1 MTSALRDISPPLP
14 SAPPDARPTYAI
26 AQADAVEW
34 LRALPDASVD
44 LVITDPA
51 YESLEKHRAV
61 GTTTRLKHSKSSS
74 NDWFTIFPNSRFLE
88 LFREVHRVL
97 RKDSHFYLFCDPE
110 TAFVAKPLAE
120 QAGFKFWKPLV
131 WDKCLGP
138 ETPVRTDRGVVRIAD
153 ITEND
158 RVFAPNGKLVSVLAT
173 RRTRAPSVRIA
184 LSNGQTLIASN
195 DHRFALADR
204 TLREAQE
211 LAAGTELRSGQ
222 TNLAD
227 VCEKIPLEECIDD
240 AERVLELPDA
250 SSCLF
255 CGREFESSRAA
266 SAHQARFCEQARSK
280 AEMAAELGIAPK
292 RLRRWMSEGRLPA
305 SWANALGLDGFAT
318 GRTQG
323 RLQNDTEL
331 WFPES
336 LPLDYGW
343 GKLIG
348 LYAAEGFRTE
358 LSVSFALHKHE
369 KHLQH
374 HIARMAR
381 SLRLNSSCKDSS
393 EMGCVV
399 QVHSKMFSSLMM
411 HFVGGGDALTKYFLP
426 SVYRAPLEF
435 QRGVFD
441 GLIEGDGH
449 WSDAEHR
456 ETLNLASLDL
466 ASFALRFARHLGW
479 EATIHRIENARAG
492 AWRVRFDPAKRT
504 SEIRVVSVEH
514 VGECDLVDIAID
526 DPSQLYEL
534 NDGVVTHNCSIGM
547 GYHYR
552 SRYEF
557 ILFFEKGKR
566 KLHDLGIADVIT
578 QKRIRNGYPT
588 EKPVEVSEVLVKQ
601 SSEEGALIVDPFM
614 GSGSVGL
621 AALRNGRHFAG
632 ADISASA
639 YDTAKQRFEAEGAVP
654 AQAGTQLQS
663 AGDQIS
669 LKLR

>member
-1 MTSALRDISPPLP
+1 MTSALRDISPLL
-14 SAPPDARPTYAI
+14 PDAPIHSRPTYAI
-26 AQADAVEW
+26 AEADAVEW

-110 TAFVAKPLAE
+110 TAFIAKPLAE

-131 WDKCLGP
+131 WDK
-138 ETPVRTDRGVVRIAD
+138 
-153 ITEND
+153 
-158 RVFAPNGKLVSVLAT
+158 
-173 RRTRAPSVRIA
+173 
-184 LSNGQTLIASN
+184 
-195 DHRFALADR
+195 
-204 TLREAQE
+204 
-211 LAAGTELRSGQ
+211 
-222 TNLAD
+222 
-227 VCEKIPLEECIDD
+227 
-240 AERVLELPDA
+240 
-250 SSCLF
+250 
-255 CGREFESSRAA
+255 
-266 SAHQARFCEQARSK
+266 
-280 AEMAAELGIAPK
+280 
-292 RLRRWMSEGRLPA
+292 
-305 SWANALGLDGFAT
+305 
-318 GRTQG
+318 
-323 RLQNDTEL
+323 
-331 WFPES
+331 
-336 LPLDYGW
+336 
-343 GKLIG
+343 
-348 LYAAEGFRTE
+348 
-358 LSVSFALHKHE
+358 
-369 KHLQH
+369 
-374 HIARMAR
+374 
-381 SLRLNSSCKDSS
+381 
-393 EMGCVV
+393 
-399 QVHSKMFSSLMM
+399 
-411 HFVGGGDALTKYFLP
+411 
-426 SVYRAPLEF
+426 
-435 QRGVFD
+435 
-441 GLIEGDGH
+441 
-449 WSDAEHR
+449 
-456 ETLNLASLDL
+456 
-466 ASFALRFARHLGW
+466 
-479 EATIHRIENARAG
+479 
-492 AWRVRFDPAKRT
+492 
-504 SEIRVVSVEH
+504 
-514 VGECDLVDIAID
+514 
-526 DPSQLYEL
+526 
-534 NDGVVTHNCSIGM
+534 CSIGM